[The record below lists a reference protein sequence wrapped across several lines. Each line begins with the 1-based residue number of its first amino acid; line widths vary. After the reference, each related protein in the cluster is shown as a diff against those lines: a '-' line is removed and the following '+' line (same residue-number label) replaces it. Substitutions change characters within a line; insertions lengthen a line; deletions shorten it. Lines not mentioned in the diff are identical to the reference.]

1 MLSLLFLQLRQQ
13 HLQQQQSKQY
23 IAVLIK
29 IRNIKRNTTTHIRCG
44 FIVIKSIHLVI
55 L

>member
-1 MLSLLFLQLRQQ
+1 MLSLFFLQLRQQ

-29 IRNIKRNTTTHIRCG
+29 IRNIKKNTRAHT
-44 FIVIKSIHLVI
+44 
-55 L
+55 